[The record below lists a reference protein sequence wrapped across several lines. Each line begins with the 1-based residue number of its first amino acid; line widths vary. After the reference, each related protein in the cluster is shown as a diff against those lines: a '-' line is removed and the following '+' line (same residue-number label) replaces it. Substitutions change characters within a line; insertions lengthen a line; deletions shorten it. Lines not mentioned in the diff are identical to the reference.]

1 MQVAPSIL
9 AADLADL
16 RSALAEIEASGCELV
31 HWDVM
36 DGHFVP
42 NLTFGPPVVRAARAH
57 SALPFDVHLMT
68 TDPAPWITALSG
80 IGNLSQVSFQ
90 IEATHF
96 APRLCNLIRELGAG
110 PSVALN
116 PQTTLARIDEILEL
130 VANVLIM
137 SVDPGFYGQPFI
149 DSTYRKIERLAEMR
163 SQRGLGFSIQVDGGV
178 NAQNA
183 ARLAALGVDMV
194 VMGKAYFAEADR
206 GAFVRSVQSLG
217 AQSA

>member
-16 RSALAEIEASGCELV
+16 RTALAEMEASGCTMV

-42 NLTFGPPVVRAARAH
+42 NLTFGPPVVRAARVH
-57 SALPFDVHLMT
+57 SSLPFDVHLMT
-68 TDPAPWITALSG
+68 ADPTPWITALSG
-80 IGNLSQVSFQ
+80 ITNLSLVSFQ

-96 APRLCNLIRELGAG
+96 APRLCQLIRELGAG

-130 VANVLIM
+130 VSNVLIM

-163 SQRGLGFSIQVDGGV
+163 SQRGLGFTIEVDGGV
-178 NAQNA
+178 NEQIAP
-183 ARLAALGVDMV
+183 RLAGLGVDIV
-194 VMGKAYFAEADR
+194 VAGKAYFAAADR
-206 GAFVRSVQSLG
+206 AAFVRSIQGLG
-217 AQSA
+217 AEHA